1 MQYLLTKSNGTVC
14 KFYILE
20 CAELFKSVYGGTIEF
35 VRLPNET
42 T

>member
-1 MQYLLTKSNGTVC
+1 MQYLLTKPNGTVC

-20 CAELFKSVYGGTIEF
+20 CAELFKSVYGGTIE
-35 VRLPNET
+35 LLENAT